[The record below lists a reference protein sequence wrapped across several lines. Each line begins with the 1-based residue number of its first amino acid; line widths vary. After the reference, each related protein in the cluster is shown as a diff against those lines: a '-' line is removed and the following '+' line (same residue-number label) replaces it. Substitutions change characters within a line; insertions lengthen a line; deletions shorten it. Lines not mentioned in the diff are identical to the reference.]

1 MATDLPP
8 LPPRWR
14 SYLPAWIRAI
24 IWVEEAS
31 SFDAFLSYSWSAD
44 SKVAP
49 LIQSVLQQFLCP
61 WYKPR
66 ARRVFRDLS
75 SLPASSS
82 LTESLKQHLDRS
94 KHLIVL
100 ACPQA
105 ATSEGMEFEAS
116 HWLSRPREG
125 QVLVVITSGSY
136 DGWTAIRDTALP
148 PSLREYLL
156 EPPLWVDISARRGA
170 MTAIPPQADIYHQLT
185 EDLAQV
191 ILTFYPDMDWG
202 LLRGQEG
209 VQRRRALTLIGAVI
223 AALTGLL
230 GIAGWQW
237 QKAVEQK
244 RVADQQ
250 RDLADKQRNEAVR
263 QASIADARRLAS
275 EAEQML
281 ATNQVG
287 SFAQAVRAWS
297 SWQTTE
303 SRLAV
308 ALTFPELAFNF
319 SGHGISVA
327 GIQFK
332 LTSIAYSPDG
342 QHVVI
347 SSEDGTARV
356 WNSATAELT
365 MTLECNEKRWFSV
378 ARNGM
383 TSIFDRPVPVHR
395 ASYSSDGKNIITYSG
410 DGTKRVWDAMS
421 GHLLSKTRGAPPQG
435 DRYEAAL
442 PVLSPDGQRAVA
454 IKANQALI
462 SRVANGAVLAILQ
475 GHREDLT
482 EASFSPDGRWVL
494 TASNDA
500 TARVWNAS
508 TGKLIAILQGNAGRV
523 PQIRREYAGESHK
536 PDAVTHAT
544 FSPDGLGVITARADG
559 TVQIWALAIGQAV
572 GTLERFEAATNG
584 LALSPD
590 GSRIIGYRSK
600 KVLLWNSVD
609 LRQELT
615 LQHPENVENVCFSP
629 DGHWLLTSAEQLRLW
644 NSQTGTLRAVLPAS
658 RGSTRARFSHD
669 GRQIITFGAG
679 NDAAVRDSKDGKI
692 RVSLVHQVPINDA
705 TFSPDDRLIATSG
718 RDGVARV
725 WNAATGKIRLN
736 LKDETDDNV
745 TEFGVYA
752 ATFSPDGKRLAVAG
766 EWN

>member
-1 MATDLPP
+1 
-8 LPPRWR
+8 
-14 SYLPAWIRAI
+14 
-24 IWVEEAS
+24 
-31 SFDAFLSYSWSAD
+31 
-44 SKVAP
+44 
-49 LIQSVLQQFLCP
+49 
-61 WYKPR
+61 
-66 ARRVFRDLS
+66 
-75 SLPASSS
+75 
-82 LTESLKQHLDRS
+82 
-94 KHLIVL
+94 
-100 ACPQA
+100 
-105 ATSEGMEFEAS
+105 
-116 HWLSRPREG
+116 
-125 QVLVVITSGSY
+125 
-136 DGWTAIRDTALP
+136 
-148 PSLREYLL
+148 
-156 EPPLWVDISARRGA
+156 
-170 MTAIPPQADIYHQLT
+170 
-185 EDLAQV
+185 
-191 ILTFYPDMDWG
+191 
-202 LLRGQEG
+202 
-209 VQRRRALTLIGAVI
+209 
-223 AALTGLL
+223 
-230 GIAGWQW
+230 
-237 QKAVEQK
+237 
-244 RVADQQ
+244 
-250 RDLADKQRNEAVR
+250 
-263 QASIADARRLAS
+263 
-275 EAEQML
+275 
-281 ATNQVG
+281 
-287 SFAQAVRAWS
+287 
-297 SWQTTE
+297 
-303 SRLAV
+303 
-308 ALTFPELAFNF
+308 
-319 SGHGISVA
+319 
-327 GIQFK
+327 
-332 LTSIAYSPDG
+332 
-342 QHVVI
+342 
-347 SSEDGTARV
+347 
-356 WNSATAELT
+356 
-365 MTLECNEKRWFSV
+365 
-378 ARNGM
+378 
-383 TSIFDRPVPVHR
+383 
-395 ASYSSDGKNIITYSG
+395 
-410 DGTKRVWDAMS
+410 MS

-766 EWN
+766 EWNWVRVWDSHTGKLAFRLNTDGRWVWRAIYSPDGRRILTDIKDDTEMHVTLWTADGKKLNSVRGNTPGEVQGTFSPDSGWFLAGGDVLRVWRITNGQLIATFQAPTSVNAAFDTEALFLPDGQRIVTLDGKVWRIVTLRELDAILQ